1 MILYTGVDKLPLG
14 QVTILR
20 SRAFPPL
27 LRTHCVSFWYY
38 LSGSD
43 PGECGVCVCV
53 GHLKAMAPF
62 ALPAVWGASA
72 A

>member
-1 MILYTGVDKLPLG
+1 MILCTGADKLPSG
-14 QVTILR
+14 QVTVLR
-20 SRAFPPL
+20 SRAFPL
-27 LRTHCVSFWYY
+27 LRPHCVSFWYY

-43 PGECGVCVCV
+43 PGEHG
-53 GHLKAMAPF
+53 GDAMVPF

>member
-1 MILYTGVDKLPLG
+1 MILCTGADKLPSG
-14 QVTILR
+14 QVTVLR

-43 PGECGVCVCV
+43 PGERG
-53 GHLKAMAPF
+53 GRAMVPF
-62 ALPAVWGASA
+62 ALPAVWGVSA